1 MKHIAAAALGVVLA
15 APVAWAY
22 PIDGYEH
29 SHIRR
34 LEAARMAQ
42 TGEVRGRKLPLGAQ
56 LPMSAVLPSAQGV
69 TELPG
74 TDRALTASLRAALG
88 DEASLYSVALLDLS
102 DPQAPRYA
110 GHNDQQVANIGSVG
124 KLLVL
129 YGLFDQ
135 LARWYPDDTA
145 ARERI
150 LRDTLVTVDD
160 WIVHEHH
167 EVPMFDPGTAQVVVR
182 RLRVG
187 DTGNLWEFL
196 DWMMSASANGAA
208 SMVVQ
213 QMILLEHFGHDYP
226 AAPAET
232 SAFLKAASP
241 RELGPLWRS
250 AMERPLIDAGF
261 DLERFR
267 QGSPFTRTA
276 KQRVAGV
283 PSVGNARDLVQ
294 LLNLIERGDFVDPW
308 SSREAKR
315 LLYMTQR
322 RIRYASHPALNDAAV
337 YFKSGSLY
345 SCQPEPDFV
354 CRKYMGN
361 RINRLASIAIVES
374 PAEAP
379 AVRYLVAV
387 MSNVLRKNSAV
398 AHQTLALRIHRL
410 IERHHQ
416 DRLEQRRLDF
426 EMRERPPPLIE
437 DAEGSVQ

>member
-1 MKHIAAAALGVVLA
+1 MKRLA
-15 APVAWAY
+15 AVALIAMLATPAARAY
-22 PIDGYEH
+22 PVDGYDH
-29 SHIRR
+29 SQIRR
-34 LEAARMAQ
+34 LEAARLAQ
-42 TGEVRGRKLPLGAQ
+42 TGEIRGRRLPPGAL
-56 LPMSAVLPSAQGV
+56 LPMAAVVPSAQGV
-69 TELPG
+69 AELPPS
-74 TDRALTASLRAALG
+74 DPVLAASLRAALG
-88 DEASLYSVALLDLS
+88 DEAALYSVALLDLS
-102 DPQAPRYA
+102 DPEAPRYA
-110 GHNDQQVANIGSVG
+110 GHNDAQVANIGSVG

-129 YGLFDQ
+129 YGLLDQ
-135 LARWYPDDTA
+135 LARLYPQDSA

-150 LRDTLVTVDD
+150 LRDTQVTVDD

-167 EVPMFDPGTAQVVVR
+167 AVPMFEPGTAQVIVR
-182 RLRVG
+182 RLRPG

-196 DWMMSASANGAA
+196 DWMMSASANGAG

-226 AAPAET
+226 AAPAEAR
-232 SAFLKAASP
+232 AFLDAASA
-241 RELGPLWRS
+241 RELGALWRS
-250 AMERPLIDAGF
+250 AMARPLVEAGF

-267 QGSPFTRTA
+267 QGSPFTATA
-276 KQRVAGV
+276 KRRVAGIA
-283 PSVGNARDLVQ
+283 SVGNARDLVR
-294 LLNLIERGDFVDPW
+294 LLNGIERGEFIDAW

-322 RIRYASHPALNDAAV
+322 RIRYASHPALDDAAV

-374 PAEAP
+374 PADAP

-387 MSNVLRKNSAV
+387 MSNVLRRNSAV

-410 IERHHQ
+410 VESRH
-416 DRLEQRRLDF
+416 
-426 EMRERPPPLIE
+426 RERLQQDGLRIETRKLPAARIE
-437 DAEGSVQ
+437 DAEGGGP